1 MRILVLTKR
10 HYMGKDLL
18 EDRFGRF
25 RELPLELARL
35 GHKIKGIAI
44 SYRQRSEGTFL
55 DCDPSGHAE
64 VIWHSFNLTN
74 GFTPCFQQLFNRTIG
89 IAREFDP
96 ELIWAC
102 SDAYHAIFGAWLAAR
117 VNTRCV
123 IDLYDNFEAFTAT
136 KFPAVS
142 SLFRRAIRQVP
153 GVTCFSQRMAD
164 HVTRTYRRKKPIV
177 VIESAVDKTLFRSQ
191 NQKECRQR
199 LKLPDEAPIIGT
211 AGALH
216 SSRGI
221 DTLFQA
227 YDILAAENS
236 NLHLAL
242 AGPRERGVQIPN
254 GPRIH
259 DFGTLPHH
267 EIPCF
272 NNSLNVAVVCY
283 RRSAQGDF
291 SFPQKAYEIISC
303 RVPIIAAAV
312 GTMNEV
318 LRTYPSC
325 LYEPEDATSLANAA
339 RKQLQS
345 RIIVDNDVPSWADS
359 AKQLEHFFERISQG
373 NIRSVG
379 GELSADEVSR

>member
-1 MRILVLTKR
+1 MRILVITKR

-44 SYRQRSEGTFL
+44 SYRQGNEGTFL
-55 DCDPSGHAE
+55 DSDLSSQAE
-64 VIWHSFNLTN
+64 VIWHSFNVTN
-74 GFTPCFQQLFNRTIG
+74 GFTPRFRQLFNRTIG
-89 IAREFDP
+89 ITREFDP

-117 VNTRCV
+117 VDKRCV
-123 IDLYDNFEAFTAT
+123 IDLYDNFEAFAAT
-136 KFPAVS
+136 KFPAVR

-164 HVTRTYRRKKPIV
+164 HVMRNYPRQKPIV
-177 VIESAVDKTLFRSQ
+177 VIESAVDKTLFRSL
-191 NQKECRQR
+191 NQKDCRQR
-199 LKLPDEAPIIGT
+199 LKLPDKALIIGT

-221 DTLFQA
+221 DTLFRA
-227 YDILAAENS
+227 YNLLAAENS

-242 AGPRERGVQIPN
+242 AGPRERGVQIPS

-259 DFGTLPHH
+259 DFATLPHH
-267 EIPCF
+267 EIPYF
-272 NNSLNVAVVCY
+272 INSLNVAVVCY

-303 RVPIIAAAV
+303 RVPIIAAGV
-312 GTMNEV
+312 GTMNDW

-325 LYEPEDATSLANAA
+325 LYGPEDATSLANAA
-339 RKQLQS
+339 RKQLQNQ
-345 RIIVDNDVPSWADS
+345 IIVDNDVPSWADS
-359 AKQLEHFFERISQG
+359 AKLLEHFFVRVSQSKL
-373 NIRSVG
+373 RSVG
-379 GELSADEVSR
+379 GELTADEVAR